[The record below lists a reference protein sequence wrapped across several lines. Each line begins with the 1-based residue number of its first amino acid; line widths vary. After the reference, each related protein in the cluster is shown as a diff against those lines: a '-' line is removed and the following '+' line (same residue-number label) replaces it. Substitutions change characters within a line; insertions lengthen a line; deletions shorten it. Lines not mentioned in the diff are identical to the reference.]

1 MCNKQVPTKKIKLF
15 WSHTIAKTLQFFFH
29 VFHFHV
35 IQLSSNCTRVYTNL
49 ENREKSGNFKGQG
62 KTGKSQGIL

>member
-1 MCNKQVPTKKIKLF
+1 MPKEKKIHSNYLTYTLLDFACVFSCIFLVK
-15 WSHTIAKTLQFFFH
+15 ARKTRK
-29 VFHFHV
+29 HV
-35 IQLSSNCTRVYTNL
+35 IYTRVYTNL

>member
-1 MCNKQVPTKKIKLF
+1 M
-15 WSHTIAKTLQFFFH
+15 
-29 VFHFHV
+29 VFANLDSFLY
-35 IQLSSNCTRVYTNL
+35 IRVYTNL